1 MNRILSKATALR
13 FVLLIGVVN
22 LFADLTYEGARSITG
37 PFLGMLG
44 ASAAAVG
51 AVAGFGELVGYA
63 LRSVSGYLADKT
75 HRYWVAAF
83 MGYAINMF
91 AVPALAL
98 AGSWPAAAALMIAE
112 RTGRAIRRPSVETM
126 LSYTGR
132 KMGIGWVF
140 GLNEAM
146 DQGGATVGPLV
157 VALVLYLRGGYR
169 EGFAVLL
176 VSALL
181 CLGTLT
187 MARLWFPRPQELDS
201 RAAVPLQTKGFS
213 RAYWMY
219 VAAGALIAAGYAD
232 FSLIAFHFQKVG
244 SVSIIAIP
252 LLYSVAMATG
262 ALAAL
267 VFGRLYDRLGVST
280 LLLAFFLAAFFA
292 PLVFLG
298 GFSFALVGMV
308 LWGIGIGAQDSLLKA
323 ALTGVTPAEKR
334 STAFGVFDTGFGVAW
349 FLGSAA
355 MGLLYEISLPALI
368 VFSVAAQL
376 AALPV
381 FHLAGKRP

>member
-1 MNRILSKATALR
+1 
-13 FVLLIGVVN
+13 
-22 LFADLTYEGARSITG
+22 
-37 PFLGMLG
+37 
-44 ASAAAVG
+44 
-51 AVAGFGELVGYA
+51 
-63 LRSVSGYLADKT
+63 
-75 HRYWVAAF
+75 
-83 MGYAINMF
+83 
-91 AVPALAL
+91 
-98 AGSWPAAAALMIAE
+98 
-112 RTGRAIRRPSVETM
+112 
-126 LSYTGR
+126 
-132 KMGIGWVF
+132 VF